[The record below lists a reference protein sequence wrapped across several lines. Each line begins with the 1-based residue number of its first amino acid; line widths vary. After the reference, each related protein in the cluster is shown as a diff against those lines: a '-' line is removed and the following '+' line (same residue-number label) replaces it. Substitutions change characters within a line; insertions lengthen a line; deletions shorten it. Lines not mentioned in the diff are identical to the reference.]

1 MGYLQAHRGKVSQR
15 TILPSTSA
23 LRGRVYELRYDSE
36 TATKTKYIV
45 LGINIYPKGGGKS
58 KQLLHCLDLDEI
70 PMAEVR
76 KLIRSASNIVTGY
89 KRGLEHQQ
97 LIIEGRSTA
106 IYDAQLKKLQ
116 KRIPGIYKTFKLNKI
131 TKFELTNYDFTSIA
145 DTATKKKFGIVDED

>member
-1 MGYLQAHRGKVSQR
+1 MGYIQSHRSKITER
-15 TILPSTSA
+15 TDIEVGQA
-23 LRGRVYELRYDSE
+23 LRGRVYEIRYESD
-36 TATKTKYIV
+36 TATKGKYVV

-76 KLIRSASNIVTGY
+76 KLIKNASGIVTGY

-97 LIIEGRSTA
+97 LIIEGRNTA
-106 IYDAQLKKLQ
+106 VYDKQLKKLQ
-116 KRIPGIYKTFKLNKI
+116 KRIPGIYKTFKLSKI
-131 TKFELTNYDFTSIA
+131 KKFELTNYDFTSIA

>member
-1 MGYLQAHRGKVSQR
+1 MGHIQSHRSKITER
-15 TILPSTSA
+15 TDIDVGQA
-23 LRGRVYELRYDSE
+23 LRGRVYEIRYESD
-36 TATKTKYIV
+36 TATKGKYVV

-76 KLIRSASNIVTGY
+76 KLIKNASGIVTGY

-97 LIIEGRSTA
+97 LIIEGRNTA
-106 IYDAQLKKLQ
+106 VYDKQLKKLQ
-116 KRIPGIYKTFKLNKI
+116 KRIPGIYKTFKLSKI
-131 TKFELTNYDFTSIA
+131 KKFELTNYDFTSIA

>member
-45 LGINIYPKGGGKS
+45 LGINIYPKSGGAS

-70 PMAEVR
+70 PVAEVR

-106 IYDAQLKKLQ
+106 IYDEQLRKLQ

-131 TKFELTNYDFTSIA
+131 TKFELTNYDFISLI
-145 DTATKKKFGIVDED
+145 DDRTKKRFGIVDEN

>member
-1 MGYLQAHRGKVSQR
+1 MGHIQSHRSKITER
-15 TILPSTSA
+15 TDIDVGQA
-23 LRGRVYELRYDSE
+23 LRGRVYEIRYESD
-36 TATKTKYIV
+36 TATKGKYVV

-106 IYDAQLKKLQ
+106 IYDEQLRKLQ

-131 TKFELTNYDFTSIA
+131 TKFELTNYDFISLI
-145 DTATKKKFGIVDED
+145 DDRTKKRFGIVDEN

>member
-1 MGYLQAHRGKVSQR
+1 MGHIQSHRSKITER
-15 TILPSTSA
+15 TDIEVGQA
-23 LRGRVYELRYDSE
+23 LRGRVYEIRYESD
-36 TATKTKYIV
+36 TATKGKYVV

-70 PMAEVR
+70 PVGEVR
-76 KLIRSASNIVTGY
+76 KLIRNASGIVTGW

-106 IYDAQLKKLQ
+106 IYDGQLKKLQ

-131 TKFELTNYDFTSIA
+131 TKFELTNYDFISLI
-145 DTATKKKFGIVDED
+145 DDRTKKRFGIVDEN

>member
-1 MGYLQAHRGKVSQR
+1 MGHIQSHRSKITER
-15 TILPSTSA
+15 TDIDVGQA
-23 LRGRVYELRYDSE
+23 LRGRVYEIRYESD
-36 TATKTKYIV
+36 TATKGKYVV

-76 KLIRSASNIVTGY
+76 KLIKNASGIVTGW
-89 KRGLEHQQ
+89 KSGLEHQQ

-106 IYDAQLKKLQ
+106 LYDNRLKKLS
-116 KRIPGIYKTFKLNKI
+116 KKFPGIYKTFKLNKI

>member
-1 MGYLQAHRGKVSQR
+1 MGYIHSHRSKITER
-15 TILPSTSA
+15 TDIDVGQA
-23 LRGRVYELRYDSE
+23 LRGRVYEIRYESD
-36 TATKTKYIV
+36 TATKGKYVV

-76 KLIRSASNIVTGY
+76 KLIKNASGIVTGY

-106 IYDAQLKKLQ
+106 LYDNRLKKLS
-116 KRIPGIYKTFKLNKI
+116 KKFPGIYKTFKLNKV
-131 TKFELTNYDFTSIA
+131 KRCELTNYDFISIT
-145 DTATKKKFGIVDED
+145 DIRTKKKFGLV

>member
-1 MGYLQAHRGKVSQR
+1 MGYIHSHRSKITER
-15 TILPSTSA
+15 TDIEVGQA
-23 LRGRVYELRYDSE
+23 LRGRVYEIRYESD
-36 TATKTKYIV
+36 TATKGKYVV

>member
-1 MGYLQAHRGKVSQR
+1 MGYLQTHRGLVSEK
-15 TILPSTSA
+15 TIISPGSA
-23 LRGRVYELRYDSE
+23 LRGRVYELRYESE

-45 LGINIYPKGGGKS
+45 LGINIYPKAGGKS

-70 PMAEVR
+70 PVAEVR
-76 KLIRSASNIVTGY
+76 KLIKNASGIVTGY

-106 IYDAQLKKLQ
+106 IYDGQLKKLQ

-131 TKFELTNYDFTSIA
+131 TKFELTNYDFISIT
-145 DTATKKKFGIVDED
+145 DTRTKKKFGIVDED

>member
-1 MGYLQAHRGKVSQR
+1 MGHIQSHRSKITKR
-15 TILPSTSA
+15 TDIDVGQA
-23 LRGRVYELRYDSE
+23 LRGRVYEIRYESD
-36 TATKTKYIV
+36 TATKGKYVV

-70 PMAEVR
+70 SLTEVR
-76 KLIRSASNIVTGY
+76 NLVREASGIETGW
-89 KRGLEHQQ
+89 KKGLEHQQ